1 MTADRFDLTV
11 QALLGIAWPALPDLP
26 GRRIE
31 CRDEPLSADEL
42 ADITSPSE
50 LALIVGISR
59 QAAFQRL
66 QQRAARAQKES
77 HD

>member
-31 CRDEPLSADEL
+31 CRDAPLTEAEL
-42 ADITSPSE
+42 ADVTSPAE
-50 LALIVGISR
+50 LVRLLGISR
-59 QAAFQRL
+59 Q
-66 QQRAARAQKES
+66 RAHQILSARKAEP
-77 HD
+77 